1 MTDHNDVTNPAHY
14 DLFPGQQAI
23 DVIQAALTPE
33 EYAGYLKGNAL
44 KYRLRAGEK
53 GDPAQCLAKANW
65 YRDRLRG
72 EPQVTHEVRVKVTEG
87 VDLVFP
93 NGKITDMPSV
103 IPCSEP
109 NCRNPVVLGSRQCV
123 VHLKL

>member
-23 DVIQAALTPE
+23 DVIQAALTPDE
-33 EYAGYLKGNAL
+33 FAGYLKGNCL

-72 EPQVTHEVRVKVTEG
+72 V
-87 VDLVFP
+87 
-93 NGKITDMPSV
+93 
-103 IPCSEP
+103 
-109 NCRNPVVLGSRQCV
+109 
-123 VHLKL
+123 